1 MNNHAEH
8 FVIHEDDPIEDYPA
22 DVPDPIE
29 DVTEPP
35 PGLPVRL
42 PHPVSQPGGTE
53 IDLGACCCKV
63 PLDGVL
69 IMDDGKARG
78 LENLPPPTKTKQ
90 TFGFIPCIKGL
101 LGVRDFCFWAVWAAR
116 QVLKRK
122 AGGRL

>member
-1 MNNHAEH
+1 MANLAEPGAEPGAGGKPGNPGV
-8 FVIHEDDPIEDYPA
+8 VIG
-22 DVPDPIE
+22 DPIE

-78 LENLPPPTKTKQ
+78 LENLPPPPKNKN
-90 TFGFIPCIKGL
+90 IGL
-101 LGVRDFCFWAVWAAR
+101 STYYLLCKSH
-116 QVLKRK
+116 QLE
-122 AGGRL
+122 LIQ

>member
-1 MNNHAEH
+1 MANLAEPGAEPGAGGKPGNPGV
-8 FVIHEDDPIEDYPA
+8 VIG
-22 DVPDPIE
+22 DPIE

-42 PHPVSQPGGTE
+42 PLPVSQPGGTE

-78 LENLPPPTKTKQ
+78 LENLPPP
-90 TFGFIPCIKGL
+90 IKNKNIGL
-101 LGVRDFCFWAVWAAR
+101 LTYYLLCKFIFTAHS
-116 QVLKRK
+116 LS
-122 AGGRL
+122 